1 MTVETNAPSMVLTL
15 RIVLGEV
22 DVISHDEGATR
33 QSLRPFQ
40 AIERLVKLQCG
51 AETLGHG
58 VLVVHRGLLAV
69 RVAQIEG
76 FLPGISANA
85 VSRVPEAEGV

>member
-1 MTVETNAPSMVLTL
+1 MLTI

-22 DVISHDEGATR
+22 DVFSHDEDATR
-33 QSLRPFQ
+33 QTLRSSR
-40 AIERLVKLQCG
+40 AIERLVKLRCG

-69 RVAQIEG
+69 RVAQIED
-76 FLPGISANA
+76 FLPGIPTNA